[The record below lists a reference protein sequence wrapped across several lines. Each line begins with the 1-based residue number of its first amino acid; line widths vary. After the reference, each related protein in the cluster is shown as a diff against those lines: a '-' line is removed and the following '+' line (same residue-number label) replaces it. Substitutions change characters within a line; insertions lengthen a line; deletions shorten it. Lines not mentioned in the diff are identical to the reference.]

1 MGYLVTGKSAFFQ
14 TPLLLGT
21 MEKTAPVSLK
31 HQFCQR
37 KKSSTGGGVIL
48 YSTHT
53 ACFLHLVTSSSCRIY
68 YVTFGKKVIAN
79 VTWKN

>member
-21 MEKTAPVSLK
+21 MKKTAPVSLE

-37 KKSSTGGGVIL
+37 KKSSTGGTVPEQFLKESLSRIL
-48 YSTHT
+48 
-53 ACFLHLVTSSSCRIY
+53 FDVP
-68 YVTFGKKVIAN
+68 
-79 VTWKN
+79 